1 MAIQFVGG
9 AVMRGL
15 LAQSL
20 RDDAVQDVV
29 NSVDLRVGLD
39 PKNPAS
45 IIEKIRGKIKRN
57 KTKAL
62 SVTAQQ
68 GINIILDRT
77 AKGYSWTGQS
87 FKPYTPQYAA
97 FRSERGHSTSPN
109 LYFNGNML
117 GSMTHEVRRDEAII
131 FFARA
136 EEAAKASGNNRSRPF
151 FNFNDQERRKLS
163 QIFRRRLL

>member
-1 MAIQFVGG
+1 MAIPFVGA

-20 RDDAVQDVV
+20 KDDAVQDVV
-29 NSVDLRVGLD
+29 NSVDVRVGID
-39 PKNPAS
+39 PKDPSS

-62 SVTAQQ
+62 SVTAQY
-68 GINIILDRT
+68 GINLILDRT
-77 AKGYSWTGQS
+77 EKGYSWKGGS
-87 FKPYTPQYAA
+87 FKSYTPQYAA
-97 FRSERGHSTSPN
+97 FRSQRGRGTSPN
-109 LYFNGNML
+109 LFFSGNML